1 MAITHFNWIIEDLVR
16 HKENDGVFIVSW
28 ICFGFD
34 EAHWQN
40 SISGTV
46 ELNPNP
52 SDPKFIPFENL
63 TEEKVF
69 EWVYSSGVDK
79 DAVEKQITENIEKQI
94 NPTEI
99 RGKPSAWYPQQ
110 PDKE

>member
-1 MAITHFNWIIEDLVR
+1 M
-16 HKENDGVFIVSW
+16 
-28 ICFGFD
+28 
-34 EAHWQN
+34 
-40 SISGTV
+40 
-46 ELNPNP
+46 
-52 SDPKFIPFENL
+52 FENL